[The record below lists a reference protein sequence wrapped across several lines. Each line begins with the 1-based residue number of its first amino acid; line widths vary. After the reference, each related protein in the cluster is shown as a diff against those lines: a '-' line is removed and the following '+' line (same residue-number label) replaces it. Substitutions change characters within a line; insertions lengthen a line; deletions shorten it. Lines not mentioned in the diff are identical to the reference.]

1 MIYIKE
7 LENDSGEFGFEV
19 EKNSNLTILRKSND
33 LKGAAIEKESDLV
46 ELKNKEGKINEIKG
60 TVVCG
65 ESKCFIPMTMLHVT

>member
-1 MIYIKE
+1 M
-7 LENDSGEFGFEV
+7 
-19 EKNSNLTILRKSND
+19 ILRKSND
-33 LKGAAIEKESDLV
+33 LKRAAIEKESDLV